1 MGFFSQLGLLL
12 WKNVLLQRR
21 KVAVSVFE
29 VLLPVLFACIIL
41 TIRIITKP
49 DRYDNATFYAG
60 PDPADR
66 LEQYGFMYVPGET
79 VEVGFTP
86 DTPLTRVLMDGV
98 QTDLNVDLSLTYSY
112 NG

>member
-21 KVAVSVFE
+21 KVAVSIFE

-41 TIRIITKP
+41 SIRILTKP
-49 DRYDNATFYAG
+49 DRYDNATFYRG
-60 PDPADR
+60 PDAADS
-66 LEQYGFMYVPGET
+66 LNDYGFTYVPGGV

-86 DTPLTRVLMDGV
+86 DTALTRVLMDGV
-98 QTDLNVDLSLTYSY
+98 QTDLNVNLPTYY
-112 NG
+112 HNG